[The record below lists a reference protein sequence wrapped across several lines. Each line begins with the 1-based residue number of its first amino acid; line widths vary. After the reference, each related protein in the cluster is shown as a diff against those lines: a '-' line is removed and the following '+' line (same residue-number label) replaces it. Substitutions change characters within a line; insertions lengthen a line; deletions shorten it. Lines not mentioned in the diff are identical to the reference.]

1 MILKSN
7 KAKFFLIAFL
17 ILFSSSFLFAQNDDS
32 DWFWGKEISSISF
45 EGLKSVK
52 KSDVSGVTNSFIGK
66 QFTEELFNEALDRLY
81 SLAFFEEIEPYAKHD
96 PRNREKVLLVF
107 SVKEHPV
114 ISSISFKGNKK
125 LRNNELREAVS
136 IKTGDVYI
144 ESVALLDERSVRD
157 AYIKKGYSS
166 AKVTMISKETDYGID
181 VTFQI
186 SEGAGTVVSQ
196 ISFSGNTTFSSK
208 TLRSKLTLK
217 EEEQHFFQ
225 QVPVADYENNNNR
238 IGDFENVITLIDA
251 YDKANSDTANDFEY
265 FTNALLVVSGVVMS
279 DDEAGPLDFKNNRVL
294 NFADTTSKAEYLLK
308 DINDTALENY
318 KNRLNADIHK
328 FSNVVDMTD
337 ENFSGNLSGI
347 ALKYKFSG
355 MENVTGIKE
364 AKFKKGLMRRLE
376 LIIAVTNI
384 KLNSLFTYTEIKPVF
399 TRNLPTNESELV
411 TMAKSLYGIVSEDTV
426 LSLLPF
432 IEDVQDEKDAIAKEK
447 EEAALSLVDYQ
458 FNQQDDL
465 VEGEDDE
472 Q

>member
-1 MILKSN
+1 MR
-7 KAKFFLIAFL
+7 KFKLPIQEEITNDIIFDLYQKHQQEASRIRKMKRYYKN
-17 ILFSSSFLFAQNDDS
+17 QNDIMNRKYDDPNKPANKLAHNYAAYITNS
-32 DWFWGKEISSISF
+32 YTGYFMGNPVTYKSENEDLLDQLNDIFMYNDEADENTTVATEQSICGYAYEIVYMDEEAQVRF
-45 EGLKSVK
+45 KSVP
-52 KSDVSGVTNSFIGK
+52 
-66 QFTEELFNEALDRLY
+66 TEEMVVVYDNSLEEKIQFAFRYYRVYDLEEDNKMELVLY
-81 SLAFFEEIEPYAKHD
+81 TKD
-96 PRNREKVLLVF
+96 
-107 SVKEHPV
+107 
-114 ISSISFKGNKK
+114 
-125 LRNNELREAVS
+125 S
-136 IKTGDVYI
+136 IKTYDF
-144 ESVALLDERSVRD
+144 
-157 AYIKKGYSS
+157 
-166 AKVTMISKETDYGID
+166 TD
-181 VTFQI
+181 T
-186 SEGAGTVVSQ
+186 
-196 ISFSGNTTFSSK
+196 
-208 TLRSKLTLK
+208 KLTLK
-217 EEEQHFFQ
+217 EEFPHFFE
-225 QVPVADYENNNNR
+225 QVPVADFENNNNR

-265 FTNALLVVSGVVMS
+265 FTNALLVVSGIVMA

-376 LIIAVTNI
+376 LIIAVINI
-384 KLNSLFTYTEIKPVF
+384 KLNNLYTYTEIKPVF

-432 IEDVQDEKDAIAKEK
+432 IEDVQAEKEAIAKEK
-447 EEAALSLVDYQ
+447 EESALSLVDYQ
-458 FNQQDDL
+458 FNNEDNKDDP
-465 VEGEDDE
+465 VGEDDE
-472 Q
+472 QQ

>member
-7 KAKFFLIAFL
+7 KTKFFLIAFL

-217 EEEQHFFQ
+217 EEGFMKNGAFQ
-225 QVPVADYENNNNR
+225 RSALETDKQILVQFYMTK
-238 IGDFENVITLIDA
+238 GYIDA
-251 YDKANSDTANDFEY
+251 RVIDVIEDSSYNQKKEREEV
-265 FTNALLVVSGVVMS
+265 ALTFIIQEG
-279 DDEAGPLDFKNNRVL
+279 AQYTYTGTVL
-294 NFADTTSKAEYLLK
+294 EGNEIFSSEKLL
-308 DINDTALENY
+308 
-318 KNRLNADIHK
+318 
-328 FSNVVDMTD
+328 S
-337 ENFSGNLSGI
+337 
-347 ALKYKFSG
+347 
-355 MENVTGIKE
+355 
-364 AKFKKGLMRRLE
+364 
-376 LIIAVTNI
+376 NI
-384 KLNSLFTYTEIKPVF
+384 KL
-399 TRNLPTNESELV
+399 
-411 TMAKSLYGIVSEDTV
+411 KSG
-426 LSLLPF
+426 
-432 IEDVQDEKDAIAKEK
+432 DV
-447 EEAALSLVDYQ
+447 
-458 FNQQDDL
+458 FNQTKFQEGMRNRLLFIYIL
-465 VEGEDDE
+465 VVL
-472 Q
+472 

>member
-1 MILKSN
+1 MVRKFILPIIEEITNEIIFDLYQKHQTEASRIRKMKRYYKN
-7 KAKFFLIAFL
+7 
-17 ILFSSSFLFAQNDDS
+17 QNDIMNREYEDPN
-32 DWFWGKEISSISF
+32 KPANKLANNYAAYI
-45 EGLKSVK
+45 
-52 KSDVSGVTNSFIGK
+52 TNSYTGYFMGNPVTYK
-66 QFTEELFNEALDRLY
+66 SENQDLLDRLNDTFMY
-81 SLAFFEEIEPYAKHD
+81 NDEADQNTSLAFEQSICGYAYEIVYMDEDAQVRFKTVPSEEMVVVYDNSLEERIQFAFRYYNVYD
-96 PRNREKVLLVF
+96 LDND
-107 SVKEHPV
+107 
-114 ISSISFKGNKK
+114 NKK
-125 LRNNELREAVS
+125 ELVLYTKDS
-136 IKTGDVYI
+136 IKTYDFTD
-144 ESVALLDERSVRD
+144 DE
-157 AYIKKGYSS
+157 
-166 AKVTMISKETDYGID
+166 
-181 VTFQI
+181 
-186 SEGAGTVVSQ
+186 
-196 ISFSGNTTFSSK
+196 
-208 TLRSKLTLK
+208 LTLK

-265 FTNALLVVSGVVMS
+265 FTNALLVVSGVVMA

-399 TRNLPTNESELV
+399 TRNLPTNEAELV
-411 TMAKSLYGIVSEDTV
+411 NIAKSLYGIVSEDTV

-432 IEDVQDEKDAIAKEK
+432 IEDVQAEKDTIAKEK
-447 EEAALSLVDYQ
+447 EEAALSLMDYQ
-458 FNQQDDL
+458 FNQQDDP

-472 Q
+472 QQ